1 MADSLGLL
9 GDTAMAEIFSLVRR
23 QLRGNEEASNDT
35 ERPADHI
42 LLLQSVQAIEEAL
55 VVLKNHLID
64 ETKKSPALN
73 HDS

>member
-1 MADSLGLL
+1 MADLLGLL

-64 ETKKSPALN
+64 ETKKSLALD